1 MPRETTNRVTLTGKI
16 KSPFVFSH
24 EAYGQKFFKS
34 VLIVERKSGAIDE
47 IDLLISDATTDV
59 EKDYTD
65 QLFMIHG
72 VLKSHIETENGK
84 NHLHHAVYVRSF
96 TPGPKKERVANALIN
111 NIHLEGYISRNPV
124 ARETSKEK
132 KVTDLFIAVHTSD
145 SSSDYIPCI
154 CWNDVAEKAGKYEIG
169 DLVKLSGRLQ
179 SREYKMKG
187 TENTIR
193 RIMEVSI
200 FSIENLGKEESAG
213 QSDK

>member
-1 MPRETTNRVTLTGKI
+1 MPAQNHFRNELDTMRSLSYVIEERGIEKGI
-16 KSPFVFSH
+16 KQERLNIVNT
-24 EAYGQKFFKS
+24 AY
-34 VLIVERKSGAIDE
+34 A
-47 IDLLISDATTDV
+47 
-59 EKDYTD
+59 
-65 QLFMIHG
+65 
-72 VLKSHIETENGK
+72 
-84 NHLHHAVYVRSF
+84 
-96 TPGPKKERVANALIN
+96 
-111 NIHLEGYISRNPV
+111 
-124 ARETSKEK
+124 
-132 KVTDLFIAVHTSD
+132 